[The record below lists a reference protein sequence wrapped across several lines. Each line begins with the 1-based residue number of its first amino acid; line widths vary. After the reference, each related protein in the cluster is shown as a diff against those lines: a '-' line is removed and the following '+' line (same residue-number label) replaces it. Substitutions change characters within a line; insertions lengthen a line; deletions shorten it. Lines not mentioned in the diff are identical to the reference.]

1 MTHYWVLSLY
11 AGCLEQGNFSIYFN
25 SGKRAEEYRPTEETV
40 DARSE
45 ELQELIQVCGEE
57 SSRVP

>member
-1 MTHYWVLSLY
+1 VLSLY